1 MFSKSTNEVRPMTL
15 EAASD
20 YARQLVDLEARG
32 RGDTEGALFRLE
44 QRYGLGPN
52 QIMHLASGRA
62 KSCDVS
68 LFAKLRL
75 AYLDLCAANVRKL
88 QLKIAIEEATGDDSN
103 TDLADRLRA
112 LASEIEAKKAAV
124 R

>member
-1 MFSKSTNEVRPMTL
+1 MFSKSTNEVQPMTL